1 MTDASDTHIVR
12 LKITLD
18 EVKPLVVRRIEV
30 PLDIKLSNL
39 HLAIQATMP
48 WLNYHLY
55 EFRVRDTGW
64 GIPDPEF
71 GDGPRDA
78 RKATLQDVIDDTDAK
93 SFKYLYDFG
102 DGWEHTI
109 KIEAIT
115 SPEPGAT
122 YPRFIDAKGR
132 CPPEDVGGPPG
143 YEEYLSAVADREHE
157 RHGELIKWGGA
168 FDPSNVNTGQISKDL
183 AALAKKFNRKPAQR
197 KSKVQKQ

>member
-30 PLDIKLSNL
+30 PLAIKLSNL

-78 RKATLQDVIDDTDAK
+78 RKATLQDVLDDTGAK
-93 SFKYLYDFG
+93 SLKYLYDFG
-102 DGWEHTI
+102 DGWKHTI
-109 KIEAIT
+109 KIETIT
-115 SPEPGAT
+115 
-122 YPRFIDAKGR
+122 
-132 CPPEDVGGPPG
+132 V
-143 YEEYLSAVADREHE
+143 
-157 RHGELIKWGGA
+157 
-168 FDPSNVNTGQISKDL
+168 PS
-183 AALAKKFNRKPAQR
+183 PAQPIPGSSMQR
-197 KSKVQKQ
+197 AAARPKMSGDRLDTRSI